1 MQSTFSYPSSDDHG
15 DGGGCAGWCLCF
27 QQRQFMIHQ
36 LCEMTTNLRLQWYS
50 LGKKSQHI
58 FVSPALQVGEHWSLS
73 HLSAIILATSYFWAQ
88 CYLLK
93 CKVEV
98 EESRSEKQ
106 EEITN
111 LLGVKSAYHGRKQL
125 PELSLF
131 SQFSLGRDVH
141 WCNWALSANHVG
153 SGCTDSIRYVLNGL
167 QLTFFFPLPL
177 SK

>member
-1 MQSTFSYPSSDDHG
+1 
-15 DGGGCAGWCLCF
+15 
-27 QQRQFMIHQ
+27 
-36 LCEMTTNLRLQWYS
+36 MTTNLRLQWYS
-50 LGKKSQHI
+50 LGK
-58 FVSPALQVGEHWSLS
+58 SLS
-73 HLSAIILATSYFWAQ
+73 IFLFLVPCRWVSTSLLHLSAIILATSYFWAQ

-141 WCNWALSANHVG
+141 WCNWELSSNHVG

-177 SK
+177 CK